1 MSGVVALVVDF
12 GSHAAWF
19 SLISWAGRG
28 LTVGLL
34 RSRTMAHVVIK
45 KDGAKSHCWLITMH
59 CRKHVKMQLARRP
72 LQTVHSAK
80 SPSSQYSTPQGVTA
94 ALNMAADR
102 CRHVYLT
109 MENAHGHAT
118 TGYQHSWYY
127 CPLAAVRCR
136 VHISI
141 SRTYPQSVARPCW
154 RYGEH
159 ATSDGS
165 ASVMFRVAT
174 RCSCRP
180 GCSTRSSA
188 HALTWG
194 QLCHYREHGVRHVD
208 CRLDVD

>member
-28 LTVGLL
+28 LAVGLL
-34 RSRTMAHVVIK
+34 RSRTMAHAVIK

-80 SPSSQYSTPQGVTA
+80 SRSSQYSTPQGVTA

-118 TGYQHSWYY
+118 TGYQHSSYY
-127 CPLAAVRCR
+127 CPLAAVRCC
-136 VHISI
+136 VHI

-154 RYGEH
+154 RYWEH
-159 ATSDGS
+159 ATSLSIQMVPLRWCLESPRDAAVGL
-165 ASVMFRVAT
+165 AVV
-174 RCSCRP
+174 P
-180 GCSTRSSA
+180 GHLLMR
-188 HALTWG
+188 L
-194 QLCHYREHGVRHVD
+194 REDNCVIIVNMACD
-208 CRLDVD
+208 M